1 MNALCEVFHVAEGDV
16 AVVSG
21 MACSVCGGTG
31 RRCAAFNPALGEHP
45 ALYLCSA
52 CLAVVARS
60 IGFGVNIRGRGG
72 M

>member
-1 MNALCEVFHVAEGDV
+1 MNSLCEVFHVAEGDV

-21 MACSVCGGTG
+21 TACSVCGRKG
-31 RRCAAFNPALGEHP
+31 RCAAFNPAVGERP

-60 IGFGVNIRGRGG
+60 IGFGVNIRERV
-72 M
+72 